1 MRTVSLS
8 DITVGHGPAMVHA
21 STVMVNGQAVVLF
34 GASGSGKSSVAL
46 EMMALGAVL
55 VADDR
60 TILTRTDTE
69 IVATCPDT
77 IRGKI
82 EARGVGILCAAA
94 ADSAPVAL
102 FVEMGQ
108 VETERLPPER
118 QVTVFGLQRPLLH
131 NVERAY
137 FPAALMQ
144 YLSHGIDGE

>member
-1 MRTVSLS
+1 
-8 DITVGHGPAMVHA
+8 MVHA
-21 STVMVNGQAVVLF
+21 STVLVNGLAVVLF
-34 GASGSGKSSVAL
+34 GASGSGKSSAAL

-60 TILTRTDTE
+60 TILTCTGTE

-82 EARGVGILCAAA
+82 EARGVGILRADA

-102 FVEMGQ
+102 FVDMGQ
-108 VETERLPPER
+108 VEAERLQPAR
-118 QVTVFGLQRPLLH
+118 HVTVFGLQRPLLH
-131 NVERAY
+131 KVERAY